1 MLDEGGTGIDG
12 MPAAV
17 AALERDAERR
27 TTPCGSGRVV
37 WRLWGSGPAVV
48 LFHGA
53 YGSWTHWLKTIPAL
67 AQSHRVIVPDIP
79 GFGDSDAPPEPVS
92 VDSLAAIL
100 AAGVEEIIPGQSVAF
115 AGFSF
120 GGQMAG
126 GCARLLKSRTRQVI
140 LVSTS
145 NLGVQRGAFEPNV
158 GWRKLQTR
166 AERDA
171 AHRRNLEIVMF
182 ADPAGIDDQAVWI
195 QRSNA
200 ERSQLRG
207 RPLQP
212 VTQLRLVL
220 AEAGCP
226 IALVC
231 GAEDPRFKSSLGPI
245 REAILAIRTDAEVI
259 VLEGAGHWLSYEAP
273 DRLNRALL
281 GLLDKYESARSGEDA
296 PTLLRSP

>member
-1 MLDEGGTGIDG
+1 MRDEGVRGNDSV
-12 MPAAV
+12 PPAV
-17 AALERDAERR
+17 AALDASAERR
-27 TTPCGSGRVV
+27 TTSCGSGNVV
-37 WRLWGSGPAVV
+37 WRSWGAGPAVV

-67 AQSHRVIVPDIP
+67 AKRHRVIVPDIP
-79 GFGDSDAPPEPVS
+79 GFGDSDVPPEPAS

-100 AAGVEEIIPGQSVAF
+100 AAGVEEIVPGESVAF
-115 AGFSF
+115 GGFSF

-126 GCARLLKSRTRQVI
+126 GCARLLKHRTRQVI

-145 NLGVQRGAFEPNV
+145 NLGVPRGAFDPTV
-158 GWRKLQTR
+158 GWRKLETR

-171 AHRRNLEIVMF
+171 AHRRNLQIVMF
-182 ADPAGIDDQAVWI
+182 ADPARIDDQAVWI
-195 QRSNA
+195 QRNNA

-207 RPLQP
+207 ERLKP

-245 REAILAIRTDAEVI
+245 RDALLAVRSDADII

-273 DRLNRALL
+273 DRLNRTLL
-281 GLLDKYESARSGEDA
+281 SLLDKHESARSAAVA
-296 PTLLRSP
+296 PSLHPSP